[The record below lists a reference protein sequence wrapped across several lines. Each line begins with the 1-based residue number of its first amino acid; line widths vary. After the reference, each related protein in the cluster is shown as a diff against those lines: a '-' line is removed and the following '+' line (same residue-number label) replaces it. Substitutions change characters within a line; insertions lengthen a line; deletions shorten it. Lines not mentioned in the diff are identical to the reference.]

1 MLDIEKFIER
11 LSAKSGELLTSYNG
25 VDMSLLPPCQE
36 SLKMHK
42 KALIWKKADRQHQV
56 SLDQKGKAGTLTTT
70 VSLKSLGATA
80 I

>member
-1 MLDIEKFIER
+1 M
-11 LSAKSGELLTSYNG
+11 SGEPENA
-25 VDMSLLPPCQE
+25 Q
-36 SLKMHK
+36 

-56 SLDQKGKAGTLTTT
+56 SLDQNGKAGTLTTT